1 MKINYGKKKKN
12 LECMRDKIFIDTQ
25 VAQPNPT

>member
-1 MKINYGKKKKN
+1 MKINYGKKKN